1 MKIRIIFDN
10 NNPEALES
18 TLILT
23 KNIPYIIYSNLR
35 KTMNAYDLPES
46 PKTLLV
52 SSSIQPIYFE
62 IH

>member
-10 NNPEALES
+10 NNANYGKHIDINQEYTILYIVTLEKQ
-18 TLILT
+18 IQ
-23 KNIPYIIYSNLR
+23 
-35 KTMNAYDLPES
+35 YDLPES

>member
-1 MKIRIIFDN
+1 M
-10 NNPEALES
+10 
-18 TLILT
+18 
-23 KNIPYIIYSNLR
+23 IYSNLR

>member
-1 MKIRIIFDN
+1 MNAYDL
-10 NNPEALES
+10 PES
-18 TLILT
+18 PKTLLVS
-23 KNIPYIIYSNLR
+23 SNLR
-35 KTMNAYDLPES
+35 NTMNAYDLPES